1 MHAYARTAHMSIFM
15 AYPWQRRSPAETKTV
30 RKRKREREREKD
42 TYINLYRCAPKSIHR
57 NFISDSLLFSPS
69 RFVFPFEQW
78 QRHKYKAHSAR
89 FSQDCF
95 SNSWLGHGT
104 NTAPPSSLTYSL
116 LFPTSIHIF
125 PLPFLHGETSV
136 SASCQFVCQKC
147 LLAGRIN

>member
-15 AYPWQRRSPAETKTV
+15 AYPWQRRSPAETKRV

-78 QRHKYKAHSAR
+78 QRHKYKAHPAR
-89 FSQDCF
+89 FSPDCF
-95 SNSWLGHGT
+95 SNSWLGHGI
-104 NTAPPSSLTYSL
+104 NTAPPSSLHILYYSL
-116 LFPTSIHIF
+116 LAFTSSPFPFSMARLLC
-125 PLPFLHGETSV
+125 LPHVSSCAKNVFWQGE
-136 SASCQFVCQKC
+136 
-147 LLAGRIN
+147 